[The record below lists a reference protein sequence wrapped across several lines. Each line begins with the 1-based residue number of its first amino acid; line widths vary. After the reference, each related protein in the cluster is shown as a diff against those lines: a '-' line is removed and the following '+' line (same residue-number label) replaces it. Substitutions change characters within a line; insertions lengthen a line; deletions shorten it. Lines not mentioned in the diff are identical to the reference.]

1 MIKTLLQSLTIA
13 LCSLV
18 LIWGGVAVQAAEK
31 GNFNGVWVLDKG
43 RSSNLPQ
50 VFLSVEE
57 YLLIVKQADDKSL
70 SVATEFQGRGQK
82 ISSGAETFP
91 TDGTVVEKQDPRGF
105 TQRRSFRYADDQRLS
120 VTTEKRFNG
129 AGDVAIPNSDESET
143 WELSDGGKTLTITI
157 APKNEAEGKKQVR
170 VFVKKLQEGA

>member
-1 MIKTLLQSLTIA
+1 MIKVLLQTLTIA
-13 LCSLV
+13 LLGLV
-18 LIWGGVAVQAAEK
+18 LVLGGAVAQAAEK

-50 VFLSVEE
+50 VFLNVEQ
-57 YLLIVKQADDKSL
+57 YLLIIKQADDKSL

-82 ISSGAETFP
+82 ISSAAETFP

-105 TQRRSFRYADDQRLS
+105 TQRRSFRYAEDQRLA

-129 AGDVAIPNSDESET
+129 NGDVAIPSTDESET
-143 WELSDGGKTLTITI
+143 WELSEGGNTLTITI
-157 APKNEAEGKKQVR
+157 SPKNEAEGKKQVR